1 MLSKRN
7 AIPMND
13 VLSLSD
19 DVDTVYETCDVEF
32 NCRFDVLRSFQSS
45 KGEKSWARYYLL
57 HEVQKICQRDKIF
70 MSEFHCLNIAT
81 RIASDWYRAREEQV
95 NEIKCNS

>member
-19 DVDTVYETCDVEF
+19 DVDTVYETCDAEF
-32 NCRFDVLRSFQSS
+32 NCRIDVHRSFQSAR
-45 KGEKSWARYYLL
+45 GEKSWARYYLL
-57 HEVQKICQRDKIF
+57 HEVQKICQRDGI
-70 MSEFHCLNIAT
+70 SLSQFHCENIAT
-81 RIASDWYRAREEQV
+81 RISNDWYKHRAREEK
-95 NEIKCNS
+95 ISGIA